1 MKISLLVSDLSTAGS
16 GRWVGAD
23 RPFLLAK
30 GLQQAGY
37 EVEMLGFSDVDAP
50 TEHLSAD
57 LNMRCFP
64 SQTASFSPAQVAQPL
79 LDAIDGDV
87 LYACKPKLGS
97 FGVGIWA
104 KLRDRLPLIL
114 DVDDWEL
121 SWHGGDQW
129 RYRPN
134 PKQLARDLLKRDGA
148 LRQADHPLYLRW
160 MERLA
165 PNADLVTI
173 HTQLMQQRFGG
184 EYVPN
189 GKDIHFFDP
198 QHYDP
203 AVSRERHGL
212 QGYRLLMF
220 PGAPRP
226 YKGLEDV
233 LMALELLNE
242 PDLRLVIV
250 GGSPYDNFDASLVE
264 RWGRW
269 IIKLPVTPYAAMPEL
284 ISAAHIVVVPQRDL
298 PAAQAQFPLKLT
310 DGMAMAKPILAT
322 KVGDVPGI
330 LGDTGYLVDPS
341 SPSQL
346 AAQIQAI
353 FADYDQALDRGQ
365 QARQR
370 CVQHY
375 SIEAMGLA
383 LDRIIQ
389 QVKPRP

>member
-1 MKISLLVSDLSTAGS
+1 
-16 GRWVGAD
+16 
-23 RPFLLAK
+23 
-30 GLQQAGY
+30 
-37 EVEMLGFSDVDAP
+37 MLGFSAVDAP
-50 TEHLSAD
+50 TESRSAN
-57 LNMRCFP
+57 LRMCCFP
-64 SQTASFSPAQVAQPL
+64 AGGSRRSPAQVAQPL
-79 LDAIDGDV
+79 LDAIEGDV
-87 LYACKPKLGS
+87 LYACKPKLRS
-97 FGVGIWA
+97 FGVGLWA

-134 PKQLARDLLKRDGA
+134 PKQLARDVIKSDGG
-148 LRQADHPLYLRW
+148 LRQVDHPLYLRW

-173 HTQLMQQRFGG
+173 HTQLMQRRFGG

-189 GKDIHFFDP
+189 GKDIHLFDP
-198 QHYDP
+198 QHHDP
-203 AVSRERHGL
+203 VVSRDRHGL
-212 QGYRLLMF
+212 HGYRLLMF

-233 LMALELLNE
+233 LLALELLNE

-250 GGSPYDNFDASLVE
+250 GGSPYDNFDEQLME

-269 IIKLPVTPYAAMPEL
+269 IIKLPVTPYEAMPEI
-284 ISAAHIVVVPQRDL
+284 ISAAHIIVVPQRDV

-322 KVGDVPGI
+322 RVGDVPGI
-330 LGDTGYLVDPS
+330 LGETGYLVDPS
-341 SPSQL
+341 SPEQL
-346 AAQIQAI
+346 AAQIQDI
-353 FADYDQALDRGQ
+353 FADYDTALERGR

-370 CVQHY
+370 CVEHY
-375 SIEAMGLA
+375 SIEAMGVALA
-383 LDRIIQ
+383 RIMK
-389 QVKPRP
+389 QVRRH